1 MPTFSLFWTF
11 LLFFLLLP
19 VWAQLPS
26 CLRPYGAT
34 ILWGRWEGRPKS
46 RPALHS
52 YPDAAPPV
60 LVSRWYLLSALFW
73 LLSVSLTLWQCIR
86 AQPQAPVGLISSCI
100 RCHLMSS
107 SPYSSQLYLPW
118 CFFDVSSLI
127 SYQTAPAK
135 VPAQG
140 GSLGR
145 LRCHG
150 CYTLFSH
157 CCRNHCLGRDWLRS
171 LLCSQQVSYLLLATI
186 CLYLWPIYCALH
198 VRYLSWDAELNPPF
212 PWLLTFHHCVKSCLL
227 RSWNIFYLVWKI
239 KQTLLGSYL
248 NPITRGFKL
257 ESV

>member
-11 LLFFLLLP
+11 PLFFLLLP

-52 YPDAAPPV
+52 YPDAAPPA
-60 LVSRWYLLSALFW
+60 LVSRWYLLSAVFW
-73 LLSVSLTLWQCIR
+73 LLSISLTLWQCIR

-157 CCRNHCLGRDWLRS
+157 CCRNHCWGGTDWGPCSVHSRFLTSS
-171 LLCSQQVSYLLLATI
+171 LPQSASTCGLFTVLCTFVIWAEM
-186 CLYLWPIYCALH
+186 
-198 VRYLSWDAELNPPF
+198 LSWTPLSTDFLPFTTVSNPVCWEAE
-212 PWLLTFHHCVKSCLL
+212 TFFIWSEKSNKHC
-227 RSWNIFYLVWKI
+227 
-239 KQTLLGSYL
+239 LGA
-248 NPITRGFKL
+248 I
-257 ESV
+257 